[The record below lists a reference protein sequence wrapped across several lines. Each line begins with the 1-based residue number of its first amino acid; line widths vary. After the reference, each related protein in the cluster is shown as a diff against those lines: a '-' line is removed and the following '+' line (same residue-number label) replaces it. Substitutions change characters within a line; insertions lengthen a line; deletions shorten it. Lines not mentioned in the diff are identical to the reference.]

1 MKGICQ
7 HCEELIVGN
16 AYRVTSEDE
25 DVSLLNMVVC
35 SICAME
41 AKRLRLYTEEID
53 FRTTHTFRLKTKRV
67 KVRFGSSSSHPV
79 LKKPYR

>member
-25 DVSLLNMVVC
+25 DVTLLNMVVC
-35 SICAME
+35 VAFPRGCQLFHALDSTGAQRT
-41 AKRLRLYTEEID
+41 RLSYIIQSS
-53 FRTTHTFRLKTKRV
+53 KT
-67 KVRFGSSSSHPV
+67 
-79 LKKPYR
+79 